1 MKDLTMNKTT
11 LVTGLWDIGRE
22 NLNNDWSRSYQHY
35 LDKFSELL
43 KIDNNLIIFGD
54 ESLQK
59 FVMSIRDTSNTQFIL
74 RSKDWFKDNDY
85 YEQIQKIRSDVNW
98 INQVG
103 WLQDSTQAKLEMYNP
118 LVMSK
123 VFLLNDAKIMDK
135 FNSEYLFWIDAGI
148 TNTVH
153 PGYFTHDKVINKLPN
168 YIDKFTFLTFHYDAE
183 IEVHGFNYEQLNK
196 YAGNKVNLIGRGGF
210 FGGPKDSI
218 TNMNGIYYSL
228 LVNTLNNNL
237 MGTEES
243 LFSILLYK
251 HPEIFNYVEIDSN
264 GLVNKFFED
273 LKNDNVIVK
282 QTIQIITTTPSNNPF
297 NNNHSLSNVTT
308 TDKVGLYVIGFNSPK
323 QLETLIISMLE
334 YDKNFIEKPR
344 KILLD
349 NSTDL
354 STTPIYSELCSKYGF
369 EHIKKDNLGICGG
382 RQWIAEH
389 FEKSDLE
396 YMYFFEDDMFFYP
409 KKGEVCRNGFNRM
422 VDDLYHK
429 TIGIAKQE
437 NFDFLKLNFSE
448 FFGDNSTQ
456 WTWYNVP
463 QTVREQYWP
472 DYSKLPEL
480 GTDPNAP
487 KVKYENV
494 KIYEGVPYVT
504 GEIYYCN
511 WPQLVSK
518 SGSKKMFLDTT
529 WAHPYEQTWMS
540 HMYQELKQGKLNFG
554 LLLLTP
560 TEHDRFDHYSRE
572 LRKES

>member
-1 MKDLTMNKTT
+1 MEKLTI
-11 LVTGLWDIGRE
+11 VTGLWDIGRE
-22 NLNNDWSRSYQHY
+22 HLDNNWSRNYKHY
-35 LDKFSELL
+35 LDKLSELL

-54 ESLQK
+54 ETLQK
-59 FVMSIRDTSNTQFIL
+59 FVSKYRENSNTQFIL
-74 RSKDWFKDNDY
+74 RNTDWFKNNDY
-85 YEQIQKIRSDVNW
+85 YDKIQNIRNNPEWS
-98 INQVG
+98 NQVG
-103 WLQDSTQAKLEMYNP
+103 WLKDSTQAKLELYNP

-123 VFLLNDAKIMDK
+123 MFLLNDARIMDK
-135 FNSEYLFWIDAGI
+135 FNSDYLFWLDAGI

-153 PGYFTHDKVINKLPN
+153 PGYFTHDKVLEKLPKYLKN
-168 YIDKFTFLTFHYDAE
+168 FTFVAFPYDAE
-183 IEVHGFNYEQLNK
+183 LEIHGFNYSEINK
-196 YAGNKVNLIGRGGF
+196 YAGNKVEIVGRGGF
-210 FGGPKDSI
+210 FGGHKDTISNI
-218 TNMNGIYYSL
+218 NGVYYSL
-228 LVNTLNNNL
+228 LNETLNNNL

-251 HPEIFNYVEIDSN
+251 YPELTSFFEIEKN
-264 GLVNKFFED
+264 GLIGTFFEK
-273 LKNDNVIVK
+273 LKNDNLELK
-282 QTIQIITTTPSNNPF
+282 QTVQVISNLSNSVTPSI
-297 NNNHSLSNVTT
+297 SQTT
-308 TDKVGLYVIGFNSPK
+308 YQTVVNDKVGLYVIGFNSPK
-323 QLETLIISMLE
+323 QLETLITSMLE
-334 YDKNFIEKPR
+334 YDKDFIDKPR

-354 STTPIYSELCSKYGF
+354 STTPVYSELCSKYGF

-396 YMYFFEDDMFFYP
+396 YMFFFEDDMFFYP

-422 VDDLYHK
+422 VDNLYEKSIKISK
-429 TIGIAKQE
+429 TE

-448 FFGDNSTQ
+448 FFGDNSVQ
-456 WTWYNVP
+456 WSWYNVP
-463 QTVREQYWP
+463 QAVRDEYWP
-472 DYSKLPEL
+472 NYPKLPEQ

-494 KIYEGVPYVT
+494 KSLEGVPYVT

-518 SGSKKMFLDTT
+518 SGSKKMFLNTT

-540 HMYQELKQGKLNFG
+540 YMYQELKKGNLNFG

-560 TEHDRFDHYSRE
+560 TEHNRFDHYSRE